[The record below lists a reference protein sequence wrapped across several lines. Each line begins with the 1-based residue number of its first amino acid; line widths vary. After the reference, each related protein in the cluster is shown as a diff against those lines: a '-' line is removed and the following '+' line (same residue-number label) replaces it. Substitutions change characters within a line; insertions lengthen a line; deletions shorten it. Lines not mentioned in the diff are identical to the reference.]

1 MSKAT
6 LTFDLNDP
14 DDFEQAT
21 RCMKS
26 LDMACVLFE
35 IESNLK
41 KRIQY
46 KLDANPQI
54 NANGC
59 LQLVFE
65 EIAYI
70 FEEHNINVEE
80 LIT

>member
-14 DDFEQAT
+14 DDFEQAI
-21 RCMKS
+21 RCIKS
-26 LDMACVLFE
+26 LDMACALFE
-35 IESNLK
+35 IKANLK

-46 KLDANPQI
+46 KLENNPKI

-70 FEEHNINVEE
+70 FEEHNINIEK